1 MKDIKKLSFN
11 DLIEMTNGVNV
22 NIEDHSK
29 IGSMHIKSNGVYA
42 QLQLPIRIDPGKNVS
57 MLIKFDS
64 FDDKAAFTFGYEELK
79 QQSNKLTVPDK
90 TDQNYILF
98 ENDRVY
104 QVSIKEGVVLYLT
117 EEEVAGLYVVFSK
130 VKELLEEVI
139 KSPWFQKNIPESVS
153 LIQ

>member
-139 KSPWFQKNIPESVS
+139 KSPWFQKNIYLTDLV
-153 LIQ
+153 